1 MDEMKYNEKANEIL
15 TWLKA
20 NDAGAL
26 GPVIQAT
33 CEAGLTA
40 TTDEDRDKFWASIRS
55 LCGTLPKSPI
65 RRGIQSSLTAEQVAA
80 VDSVVNRIE
89 SVFASI
95 GEEDLMLDVFFPRQR
110 GDSMGPYGNIDAFA
124 SDMAAKVKR
133 SIKKAITEN
142 RWDGLLNDNMLTG
155 MVPPAPSETTT
166 KTEVPSED

>member
-1 MDEMKYNEKANEIL
+1 MDMQKYTEKVGEVL
-15 TWLKA
+15 EWLKV

-89 SVFASI
+89 SAFASI
-95 GEEDLMLDVFFPRQR
+95 GEEELMLDVFFPRQR
-110 GDSMGPYGNIDAFA
+110 GDSMGAYANIDAFA
-124 SDMAAKVKR
+124 SDMSAKVKR

-155 MVPPAPSETTT
+155 MIPPAPTESK
-166 KTEVPSED
+166 KTEVSSEE

>member
-1 MDEMKYNEKANEIL
+1 MDMQKYTEKVGEVL
-15 TWLKA
+15 EWLKV

-40 TTDEDRDKFWASIRS
+40 TTDEDRDKFWASVRS

-89 SVFASI
+89 SAFASI
-95 GEEDLMLDVFFPRQR
+95 GEEELMLDVFFPRQR
-110 GDSMGPYGNIDAFA
+110 GDSMGAYANIDAFA
-124 SDMAAKVKR
+124 SDMSAKVKR

-155 MVPPAPSETTT
+155 MIPPAPTESK
-166 KTEVPSED
+166 KTEVSSEE